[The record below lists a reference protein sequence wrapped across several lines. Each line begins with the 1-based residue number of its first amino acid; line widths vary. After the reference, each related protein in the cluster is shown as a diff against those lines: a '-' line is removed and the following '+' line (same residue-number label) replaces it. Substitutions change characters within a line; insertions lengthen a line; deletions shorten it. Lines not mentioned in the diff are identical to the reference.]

1 MSTAT
6 KRRYTDEFKREAV
19 AHWQASG
26 KMQTEVARELG
37 IQPSLLRRWQV
48 RIDSAGAGPLSPPAP
63 PPRSASLPMPA
74 DQASEIAKLKR
85 ELDRMRIE
93 RDILKKAVGIFA
105 EMPR

>member
-1 MSTAT
+1 MSTTT

-37 IQPSLLRRWQV
+37 IQLVASASLAGSDSCSGRWAAV
-48 RIDSAGAGPLSPPAP
+48 TARAT
-63 PPRSASLPMPA
+63 PRSASLPMPA

-85 ELDRMRIE
+85 DLDRMRVE

>member
-37 IQPSLLRRWQV
+37 IQLV
-48 RIDSAGAGPLSPPAP
+48 A
-63 PPRSASLPMPA
+63 SASLAGSDRGGGRGPVVTARTTPA
-74 DQASEIAKLKR
+74 LGLVANAR
-85 ELDRMRIE
+85 GPGV
-93 RDILKKAVGIFA
+93 RDCEA
-105 EMPR
+105 EARA